1 MKLTNPETTFAF
13 KIVWIIIS
21 ALAIFI
27 ILSSKFV
34 NPDYFKLIPV
44 CTSKLNNQTCSFCGM
59 TRAFI
64 QIGALNF
71 KEAFVLN
78 KGSIFLFIAM
88 LLNSLVFFAYSI
100 FKLINHF
107 QTKNSKL

>member
-1 MKLTNPETTFAF
+1 MKLNNPETTFAF

-21 ALAIFI
+21 ILAILI
-27 ILSSKFV
+27 ILASKFV
-34 NPDYFKLIPV
+34 SPDYFKLIPT
-44 CTSKLNNQTCSFCGM
+44 CTSKLNNETCSFCGM

-71 KEAFVLN
+71 KEALILN
-78 KGSIFLFIAM
+78 KGSIILFLTM
-88 LLNSLVFFAYSI
+88 LLNGFLFFAYST